1 MSQSFKDKTALVTG
15 ATRGLGYHL
24 ALELAKQ
31 GAHIIALGR
40 TVGSL
45 EALDDEIK
53 SVGSQ
58 ATLVPLN
65 LLELETIDA
74 LGPTLFERFDKL
86 DLLVGNAA
94 YLGGL
99 APISHFKTDEWN
111 KVLTTNLTANF
122 SLLRTLDP
130 LLQRS
135 ENATALFIT
144 DQDESTRG
152 AAYWGPITAS
162 KAALEVLVK
171 SYAAETQETSMRTLL
186 VNPGPMSTN
195 LRQKAFPGEDQS
207 GLNNPETIAKRLV
220 TTLLENTYENGETLD
235 VSK

>member
-99 APISHFKTDEWN
+99 APISHFKTAEWN

-130 LLQRS
+130 LLRRS
-135 ENATALFIT
+135 ESATALFIT

-152 AAYWGPITAS
+152 TAYWGPFTAS

-195 LRQKAFPGEDQS
+195 LRQKAFPGEDQAT
-207 GLNNPETIAKRLV
+207 LNSAETIATRLV
-220 TTLLENTYENGETLD
+220 TTLLENTYKNGGTLD